1 MKGMVPIL
9 TVTGSDSTGGAG
21 VQADIRTIAT
31 LGGYALS
38 VVTSVTVQ
46 NRQGI
51 HAMHD
56 LPADIVVGQLKAIVD
71 DVLPKAMKVGMVRNV
86 ESIRMLS
93 KEMAVCSRVVCDPGL
108 VSSRGERLANDEVVD
123 AVKRWL
129 LPRVKVL
136 TLKCSDAT
144 VMLGHDVEGVE
155 DMVEAAKALMEM
167 GPEAVLL
174 QGGHG
179 AEKVLTD
186 VLLMEDAEE
195 PVFFSSPDIEG
206 WKVHG
211 VGGTLSSAVATFLG
225 QGDSVEQAVRKAHE
239 YIQSLVVYAVDSLPW
254 QGTSTWQHKAQT
266 PTVSSRQVELYN
278 KLMALVAEHYREAR
292 DVAFYAEKM
301 NVTTKYL
308 SQITRRIADKSPKQ
322 VVADYVMREVERELV
337 STSLTV
343 QEISY
348 LYGFDSQ
355 VLFCKFFK
363 NQRGCSPTEFR
374 NGQRP

>member
-1 MKGMVPIL
+1 MVPIL